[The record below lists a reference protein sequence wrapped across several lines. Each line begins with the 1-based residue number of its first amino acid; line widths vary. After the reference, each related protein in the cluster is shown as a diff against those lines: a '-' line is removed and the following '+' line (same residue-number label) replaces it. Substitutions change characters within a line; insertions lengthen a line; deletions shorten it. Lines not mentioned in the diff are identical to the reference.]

1 MKCQVSAGPMRFLQ
15 CGEVTADPSFNCH
28 RRNEAWPSIE
38 SLYGETEPGAEE
50 AWEAVIR
57 EFRPDG

>member
-1 MKCQVSAGPMRFLQ
+1 MRFLQ